1 MLGHWES
8 VAAVSLNDTI
18 LASAGSSWEDWGPI
32 NPDWRDS
39 GLRAEMAD
47 RIQAVVREH
56 VALGPLFAL
65 KDPRLCRLADL
76 WLDGMDAVGVEPRVI
91 LMLRNPAEVMRSLE
105 NRDLMAPGY
114 GQLLWLR
121 HVLDAEYFSRAR
133 KRVVC
138 RYDQLMRNW
147 QGTVGRIK
155 SGIGVALPRN
165 SPAVHAEIEQFLS
178 AEQRH
183 HDLGAASVLDDPTL
197 SDWLRRTFAILFRW
211 SEQGEDPADH
221 VELDAVRQAFD
232 HAYSTFAR
240 LLLSADIAG
249 DVGSGSRLKHDLNEQ
264 LAAAHR
270 MRDVAQTRM
279 QEAEAQQSALS
290 AREVELAAQLESGAA
305 RVRELEGELGGLRA
319 EAERLGQEA
328 AEAEVLRAREVE
340 LAAQLESGAA
350 RVRELEGELGG
361 LRAEA
366 ERLGQEAAEAEV
378 LRAREAELA
387 AQLVSGTTRLRE
399 LEEEIAELR
408 TQAEQL
414 HARVFE
420 QEQELATS
428 QEALRAAISD
438 AEQQS
443 HWRLVAEEK
452 LSAALTDLQVE
463 ALRNAELNGRASA
476 VESAL
481 VQRQE
486 ELSQF
491 WDQLL
496 AAEKAAGAAEALA
509 AQERERRLDGEQRLL
524 AAESGLVELR
534 ASLDQAHAQPAP
546 VPDHL
551 YAEIAQLTR
560 MLQEQEAVAQSAD
573 TARSAAEQELAL
585 RSEENG
591 QLKARLQQQEAAGQA
606 AEAARVATE
615 QKLAARFDEIAR
627 ITAMLADESDRAS
640 TSAADADWLREMM
653 QVAERLPKW
662 WGVMPSTWRRQR
674 EHARY
679 LRAGLFDA
687 RAYLDIYPDVAAHG
701 MDPVRHYILHGMG
714 EGRKRPQ

>member
-1 MLGHWES
+1 MKSISRRPVSSVRGSTKVQGILVLGMHRSGTSALTRVLNLLGCSLPSDLIGPGDGNMLGHWES
-8 VAAVSLNDTI
+8 VSAVSLNDTI
-18 LASAGSSWEDWGPI
+18 LDSAGSSWEDWGPI
-32 NPDWRDS
+32 NPDWRYS

-56 VALGPLFAL
+56 VALGPLFAI

-114 GQLLWLR
+114 VQLLWLR
-121 HVLDAEYFSRAR
+121 HVLDAEYFSRGR

-178 AEQRH
+178 DEQRH
-183 HDLGAASVLDDPTL
+183 HDLGVASVLDDPTL

-290 AREVELAAQLESGAA
+290 AREAELAAQLESGAA
-305 RVRELEGELGGLRA
+305 RVRELE
-319 EAERLGQEA
+319 
-328 AEAEVLRAREVE
+328 
-340 LAAQLESGAA
+340 
-350 RVRELEGELGG
+350 
-361 LRAEA
+361 
-366 ERLGQEAAEAEV
+366 
-378 LRAREAELA
+378 
-387 AQLVSGTTRLRE
+387 
-399 LEEEIAELR
+399 EEIADLR

-476 VESAL
+476 LESAL

-534 ASLDQAHAQPAP
+534 ASLDQARAQPAP

-585 RSEENG
+585 RSQENG
-591 QLKARLQQQEAAGQA
+591 QLKVRLQQQEAAGQA